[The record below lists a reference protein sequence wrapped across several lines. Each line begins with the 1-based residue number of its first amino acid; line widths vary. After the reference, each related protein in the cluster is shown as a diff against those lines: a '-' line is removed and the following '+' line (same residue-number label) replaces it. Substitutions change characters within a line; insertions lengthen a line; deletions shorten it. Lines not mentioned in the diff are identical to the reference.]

1 MVHTNPSSSSP
12 VPATNAPSSSSNAL
26 RCSTGGVV
34 KAPAAAL
41 TRKNYEIVE
50 SATVERTMSMVQAL
64 MVMFPSR
71 FSSLTSAKKALR
83 RKVVL
88 VNDEFAGVVD
98 EAAVGARVDI
108 LTRTTGAPKL
118 PSSDL
123 PEQYRNVAIVYED
136 AHCAIMV
143 KPDGVATVGG
153 GGWTA
158 ERMAA
163 YLCKTPDD
171 VEGVLARPRPVHR
184 LDEATGGLLVIAKT
198 REGMLSLS
206 RAFADRAVKKR
217 YRAILKGRLEQ
228 NEGECD
234 TPLGG
239 KASLTKWKVVS
250 TVKSTPRGGRV
261 LTLVDYFPQTGRT
274 HQLRRHS
281 HALMCPILGDK
292 KYRLAGEEA
301 TAAEESDGLFLWS
314 VGVTIPASAMP
325 WRGDD
330 LCINVDEAAK
340 FAKVMRG
347 E

>member
-1 MVHTNPSSSSP
+1 MFRTSPIASTSRAMVHTNPSSSSP

-50 SATVERTMSMVQAL
+50 SATVERAMPMVQAL

-163 YLCKTPDD
+163 YL
-171 VEGVLARPRPVHR
+171 
-184 LDEATGGLLVIAKT
+184 
-198 REGMLSLS
+198 
-206 RAFADRAVKKR
+206 
-217 YRAILKGRLEQ
+217 
-228 NEGECD
+228 
-234 TPLGG
+234 
-239 KASLTKWKVVS
+239 
-250 TVKSTPRGGRV
+250 
-261 LTLVDYFPQTGRT
+261 
-274 HQLRRHS
+274 
-281 HALMCPILGDK
+281 
-292 KYRLAGEEA
+292 
-301 TAAEESDGLFLWS
+301 
-314 VGVTIPASAMP
+314 
-325 WRGDD
+325 
-330 LCINVDEAAK
+330 
-340 FAKVMRG
+340 
-347 E
+347 